1 MKKWGS
7 NLMNRLIYGLLLLI
21 ALMLPPVANL
31 MESVM
36 IIHMHMQMPMLVII
50 GIIMA
55 SFFQVRFPKFFEKWN
70 ENGVPGIVLFIIIM
84 SYWMLPRTMDE
95 ALTNLN
101 VEIFK
106 FISLPFLAGIP
117 LMDSWKKLSST
128 AKNAVIIFFTVV
140 FIGIGWLYINA
151 PNPLCNNY
159 LVIDQIILGW
169 GFLITA
175 IGLIIYLLYDFF
187 IDPSAYEEVAEE

>member
-7 NLMNRLIYGLLLLI
+7 NLMTRLIYGLLLLI
-21 ALMLPPVANL
+21 ALMLPPVSNL

-55 SFFQVRFPKFFEKWN
+55 SFFQERFPEFFKKWN
-70 ENGVPGIVLFIIIM
+70 ENGVPGILLFIIIM
-84 SYWMLPRTMDE
+84 LYWMMPRTMDE
-95 ALTNLN
+95 ALTSTG

-117 LMDSWKKLSST
+117 LMDSWKKLSSSG
-128 AKNAVIIFFTVV
+128 KNAVIIFFTAV